1 MDHLQGI
8 ADEMGV
14 RVYESPR
21 MIDNGCYIHHRKLIL
36 IRYNADPVTKRCALA
51 HELGHAYYG
60 DEGPCEPRFE
70 RRADLFAA
78 DLLITREA
86 YAEAELIHPATSF
99 IAQELSVTP
108 HLVEVWKQ
116 RHHEWSYL

>member
-1 MDHLQGI
+1 MDRLEKI
-8 ADEMGV
+8 AESMDLV
-14 RVYESPR
+14 VYETSNLPL
-21 MIDNGCYIHHRKLIL
+21 NGCYIHHRRVIL
-36 IRYNADPVTKRCALA
+36 LRYNTDPVTKRCALA

-60 DEGPCEPRFE
+60 DEGPCEPRLE

-78 DLLITREA
+78 DLLITKEA
-86 YAEAELIHPATSF
+86 YAEAERIHPATSF

-116 RHHEWSYL
+116 HHHEWSYL